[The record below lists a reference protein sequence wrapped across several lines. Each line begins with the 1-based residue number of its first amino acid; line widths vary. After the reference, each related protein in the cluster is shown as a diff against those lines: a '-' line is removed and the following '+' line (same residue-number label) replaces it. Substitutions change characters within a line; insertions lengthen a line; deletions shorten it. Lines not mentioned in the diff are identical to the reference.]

1 MLITINNTTLEH
13 LPGTSLLEISK
24 NFDQLFQSKIVGA
37 WVDGHEKS
45 LNYKINSN
53 CKIVFIEM
61 QSTIGMRIYARSLLF
76 ILQIALNNLGIKNT
90 LNVRGHLKNSFYCT
104 LNSNNKISV
113 HDLIPQVKEKMQS
126 IINEDHIIE
135 YHNIEKKSACEL
147 FKSSSNDNIHF
158 LELIQP
164 LKQEYISYYKC
175 MNKINYFFSPLV
187 PYTKYLKVFDLVPY
201 RQGILMKFP
210 SIEDAST
217 LPEYIDSP
225 GLATIYAEAEEW
237 AEYLNCDNIA
247 DLNSKILNNEFLEIM
262 QIAEALQEKKI
273 AQIADIIATKN
284 PIKKLILIAGPSSSG
299 KTTFANRLRI
309 QLIVNGIKPETI
321 SVDDYFVPRELTP
334 RLDTGEFDFEN
345 INTID
350 LKLFNN
356 HLKKLL
362 NGEKVEIPSFEFE
375 TGSRKYTGKTLQLA
389 PNQPLIIEGI
399 HCLNDNLTIGIDLY
413 KKFKIYVSAIT
424 GISFNEYNRIP
435 TSDSRIL
442 RRMVRDYRY
451 RGHTP
456 SDTLKMWPRVREGEE
471 KNIFPYQESADIMF
485 NTSLIY
491 ELPILKKYA
500 EPLLYKIKPSET
512 EYPEACRLLNLLQH
526 INIVDNANVPTNSLL
541 REFIGNTN

>member
-1 MLITINNTTLEH
+1 MKITINNTNLDY

-24 NFDQLFQSKIVGA
+24 NFENLFQSKIVGA

-45 LNYKINSN
+45 LNYRLTNN
-53 CKIVFIEM
+53 CSIRFIEL

-76 ILQIALNNLGIKNT
+76 VLQIALNNLGITNT

-104 LNSNNKISV
+104 LSLNNETSV
-113 HDLIPQVKEKMQS
+113 SELIPQIKEEMQI
-126 IINEDHIIE
+126 IINENHIIE
-135 YHNIEKKSACEL
+135 YHNIEKKAAYEL
-147 FKSSSNDNIHF
+147 FKSSNSNNIHF

-175 MNKINYFFSPLV
+175 MNNINYFFSPLV
-187 PYTKYLKVFDLVPY
+187 PYTKYLKVFDVVPY
-201 RQGILMKFP
+201 RQGVLIRFP
-210 SIEDAST
+210 SLENVST

-237 AEYLNCDNIA
+237 AEYLNCDNLA
-247 DLNSKILNNEFLEIM
+247 DLNNKILNNEFLEIM

-273 AQIADIIATKN
+273 AQIADIIATKK

-334 RLDTGEFDFEN
+334 RLDSGEFDFEN

-375 TGSRKYTGKTLQLA
+375 TGSRKYTGKTLQLS

-399 HCLNDNLTIGIDLY
+399 HCLNDKLTSDIDLD

-435 TSDSRIL
+435 TTYSRIL

-456 SDTLKMWPRVREGEE
+456 SDTLKMWPRVRDGEE

-500 EPLLYKIKPSET
+500 EPLLYKIKTSEP
-512 EYPEACRLLNLLQH
+512 EYTEACRLLNLLQH

-541 REFIGNTN
+541 REFIGN